1 MIHHLLNKKPKN
13 NQTLYEL
20 LKTHQKETSFIDQ
33 IMKKPETI
41 NIIIEILEKPERK
54 MQDIFILK
62 EYLKRLK
69 KFMEILNV
77 ENSNCSVESL
87 LSKVS
92 NDMQLEKFE
101 KNSFLMRIG
110 EKGNNFYFTLSGK
123 ISILAPKD
131 YIVYWDT
138 NEYIKYLKFL
148 YNNKEMFLLKK
159 TVNAN
164 EISLPLTKEKYE
176 IEDPTFVSNNLS
188 LDEYLKIING
198 ENLDFEKKN
207 EDDSDEEIKHT
218 FKKQPNIFIRKF
230 KIIIYGYIWIV
241 DLGRG
246 STFGEIAL
254 INENNK
260 RTATIFVKSNSVFG
274 TLSANS
280 FRESMLVFLEKIKWE
295 KIFFIFSTPLFKKMR
310 INDIVKRYWNF
321 FVEKKLKRGEILF
334 GKNEIRNNIYFIL
347 KGSIKLVIPQC
358 TLSKINEIIA
368 DLKNI
373 YNDENK
379 QTSEKKD
386 IVISVNNK
394 GEILGMDDCLYDK
407 DKFFF
412 NAICETDII
421 YYFVDIKTLMKIL
434 SDFHEIKSNYTKLN
448 DKKVSFMINR
458 LESIKRVFL
467 NSIEGEIKTNS
478 LSLQIENIKNIFTD
492 NKINY
497 RQEKK
502 KLDKIVVGN
511 LSFSKNKRGKN
522 LNNIKYNL
530 TFTNGINKYN
540 RKTYTTLPNINLDS
554 ERKTIPISRVKTFH
568 KSHNKILMSEQN
580 LSSYEENSFMKENT
594 KNLSKSK
601 GFRIEDINEKSF
613 HSFHLK
619 RILEKD
625 DISKLLIEKQLY
637 VNESLNLNDFKKSNH
652 KEQNL
657 KKKNKE
663 LKFVNKKHPI
673 KLLSFNPPPL
683 VDFDII
689 NNEK

>member
-1 MIHHLLNKKPKN
+1 MIHKILNKKPKN
-13 NQTLYEL
+13 IQTLYEL
-20 LKTHQKETSFIDQ
+20 LKTHQKETAFIDQ
-33 IMKKPETI
+33 IMKKPETT
-41 NIIIEILEKPERK
+41 NIIIEILERQDRK

-69 KFMEILNV
+69 KFMEILNI
-77 ENSNCSVESL
+77 ENSNCSIESL

-110 EKGNNFYFTLSGK
+110 EKGNNFYFTLSGN

-148 YNNKEMFLLKK
+148 YNNKEIFLLKK

-164 EISLPLTKEKYE
+164 ETSLPIPKEQYE
-176 IEDPTFVSNNLS
+176 IEDPNFVSNNLS
-188 LDEYLKIING
+188 LEEYLKLING
-198 ENLDFEKKN
+198 ENINFEKKD
-207 EDDSDEEIKHT
+207 EDNLDEEIKHKN
-218 FKKQPNIFIRKF
+218 KKQPMIFIRKF

-254 INENNK
+254 INDNNK

-274 TLSANS
+274 TLSSNS
-280 FRESMLVFLEKIKWE
+280 FKESMLVFLEKIKWE
-295 KIFFIFSTPLFKKMR
+295 KIFFIFSTPLFKKMH
-310 INDIVKRYWNF
+310 INEIVKKYWNF
-321 FVEKKLKRGEILF
+321 FVEKKLKRGELLF
-334 GKNEIRNNIYFIL
+334 EKNEIRNNIYFIL

-373 YNDENK
+373 YNDEIK
-379 QTSEKKD
+379 QTFEKKD

-394 GEILGMDDCLYDK
+394 GEILGMDDCLIDK

-458 LESIKRVFL
+458 LENIKRVFL
-467 NSIEGEIKTNS
+467 NSIEGEIKTNT
-478 LSLQIENIKNIFTD
+478 LNLQLENIKNIFTD

-502 KLDKIVVGN
+502 KLDKIIVGN
-511 LSFSKNKRGKN
+511 LNISKNKRGKHF
-522 LNNIKYNL
+522 NNIKYNL
-530 TFTNGINKYN
+530 TYSHGFRKNNK
-540 RKTYTTLPNINLDS
+540 KTYSTLPNIRLDS
-554 ERKTIPISRVKTFH
+554 ERNTISRIKTFN
-568 KSHNKILMSEQN
+568 KSHNNALMSDQN
-580 LSSYEENSFMKENT
+580 ISSYEENSFIKEN
-594 KNLSKSK
+594 KNKLSKSN
-601 GFRIEDINEKSF
+601 GFRIDDYKEKSF
-613 HSFHLK
+613 QSFRLK
-619 RILEKD
+619 KILEKD
-625 DISKLLIEKQLY
+625 DISKLLIEKQLC
-637 VNESLNLNDFKKSNH
+637 VNESLKLNDFKKSNH

-657 KKKNKE
+657 KKKKC
-663 LKFVNKKHPI
+663 KI
-673 KLLSFNPPPL
+673 K
-683 VDFDII
+683 IC
-689 NNEK
+689 K